1 MFLFPKAKGYVFIF
15 IEMVDLYLIVKS
27 IIFILNR
34 NGGGD
39 CNNDLFSPASSH
51 VSSNCDAVFGLCSL
65 QQIAQNLQHSFQ
77 LSL

>member
-15 IEMVDLYLIVKS
+15 IEIFDLYLIAKS

-51 VSSNCDAVFGLCSL
+51 VSSNCDAVLDSTLNNSKLKLTAIIPF
-65 QQIAQNLQHSFQ
+65 
-77 LSL
+77 